1 MDNNNIFLEGK
12 RVFLRPLSF
21 DDLEGDYQFW
31 LNDTEIVRH
40 NSHGKFPYSKAILKS
55 YIESSIKDETKIV
68 LAINDSKS
76 LKHIGNISL
85 QSIDWIN
92 RNCEIAFLL
101 GNKDF
106 WSKGIMKEAGDLLIN
121 HAFQNLNLHRIYCG
135 TSSNNIGMQKLA
147 TKLGMK
153 KEGVRKDSIF
163 NDGRYY
169 DIIEYGIIN
178 DYELL

>member
-1 MDNNNIFLEGK
+1 
-12 RVFLRPLSF
+12 
-21 DDLEGDYQFW
+21 
-31 LNDTEIVRH
+31 
-40 NSHGKFPYSKAILKS
+40 
-55 YIESSIKDETKIV
+55 
-68 LAINDSKS
+68 
-76 LKHIGNISL
+76 
-85 QSIDWIN
+85 
-92 RNCEIAFLL
+92 
-101 GNKDF
+101 
-106 WSKGIMKEAGDLLIN
+106 MKEAGDLLIN